1 MWVFHR
7 DSDSLELAAC
17 DRAALKW
24 SAPLELGTE
33 PLENQTPLDI
43 PEKFPL
49 FETRFSF
56 RAWRGHNVGHG
67 IGVTNCRF
75 GVLEWKVSVF
85 GCVVEKGG
93 VVMGE
98 SEGRRPVWAVS
109 HGEYSGYRILFL
121 CESRELAEAEVAAL
135 KADEDRGYYDP
146 FVEEM
151 VLFSRP
157 TVVMPVYRFFAEIR
171 DATGV
176 VKEWRND
183 SSERE
188 EAGYERL
195 IPCSWRWVRAP
206 MYKGLGGRLEVMGTD
221 EKLCRKV
228 YGEKRALLVA
238 DAVFRGQVRVE
249 GVAGRRK
256 GVER

>member
-1 MWVFHR
+1 MSERVLHEWKADGSIYRIIGDPPRMEWRLPVPGH
-7 DSDSLELAAC
+7 DWKPAMLSLESGTLLEELAHLAVH
-17 DRAALKW
+17 AAE
-24 SAPLELGTE
+24 LEAAVRRVIR
-33 PLENQTPLDI
+33 ENTYS
-43 PEKFPL
+43 
-49 FETRFSF
+49 FSD
-56 RAWRGHNVGHG
+56 AQ
-67 IGVTNCRF
+67 
-75 GVLEWKVSVF
+75 E
-85 GCVVEKGG
+85 G

-135 KADEDRGYYDP
+135 KADEGCGYCDP

-176 VKEWRND
+176 VKEWRSD

-188 EAGYERL
+188 ETGYERL

-238 DAVFRGQVRVE
+238 DAVFRGQGRVE

-256 GVER
+256 GTER